1 MASTD
6 SAMLHDNLL
15 TMNAITQYALA
26 VKMTPAEFVEA
37 YMRWARREP
46 VTEAYLVGAHRA
58 GKLEEFVR
66 ICNGKDTASR

>member
-6 SAMLHDNLL
+6 AAMLHDDLL
-15 TMNAITQYALA
+15 TMNAIRQFALA
-26 VKMTPAEFVEA
+26 VRMTPAEFVEA

-46 VTEAYLVGAHRA
+46 ELTEEYLVGAHRT

-66 ICNGKDTASR
+66 ICNGKG